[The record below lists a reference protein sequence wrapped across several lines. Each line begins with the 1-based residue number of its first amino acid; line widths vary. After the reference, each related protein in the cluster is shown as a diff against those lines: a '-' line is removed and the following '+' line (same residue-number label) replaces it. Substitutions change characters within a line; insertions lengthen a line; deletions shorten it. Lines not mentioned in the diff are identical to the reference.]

1 MYGAIVQQIL
11 ATQDL
16 ASMARVIQEAV
27 HLSATQER
35 DVLEINKRYETV
47 QVAENNL
54 HEEIM
59 TGLVGRL
66 NERASQIALSHR
78 MIEFLMNNGQATEA
92 KDVMLKLMG
101 FLQDS
106 PADTAM
112 QQRNSFYRR

>member
-35 DVLEINKRYETV
+35 DVLEINKRYETI
-47 QVAENNL
+47 QIAEKNL
-54 HEEIM
+54 HDEIM
-59 TGLVGRL
+59 VGLVGRFS
-66 NERASQIALSHR
+66 ERSAQIAASHK
-78 MIEFLMNNGQATEA
+78 MIEFFMEIGMHTEA

-101 FLQDS
+101 FLNES
-106 PADTAM
+106 PSDTAM